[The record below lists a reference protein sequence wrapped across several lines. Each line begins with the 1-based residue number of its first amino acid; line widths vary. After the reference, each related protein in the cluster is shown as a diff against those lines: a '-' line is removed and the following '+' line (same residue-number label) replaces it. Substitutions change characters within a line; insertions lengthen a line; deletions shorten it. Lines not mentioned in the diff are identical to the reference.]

1 MTFRITIVLLSV
13 VCQTVPSDA
22 VAPGADGRMVSL
34 PAADVAQ
41 LTVRGRDGSL
51 RVRPTDGAD
60 VRVTVQLTNGCNS
73 AHRMAAHGS
82 GEVTVQVTPSTH
94 ELCREQ
100 WTVWLP
106 AGIAM
111 VARLDDA
118 EVDIADVRD
127 AVTLSLGHGTA
138 RLANLDGDLSATV
151 TTGDIHASG
160 AAAWSHVRL
169 AAQVG
174 RVRLDVRGTNVP
186 HARAP
191 GSGDWIEIPGTGGR
205 RIRLETT
212 VGNVTLRLDDR

>member
-1 MTFRITIVLLSV
+1 MKYRVTIALFAVA
-13 VCQTVPSDA
+13 CQAVPSDA
-22 VAPGADGRMVSL
+22 VAPSADGRRVSL

-51 RVRPTDGAD
+51 RVRPTSDPE
-60 VRVTVQLTNGCNS
+60 VRVTVHLTDGCDTN
-73 AHRMAAHGS
+73 HRLATHGR
-82 GEVTVQVTPSTH
+82 GDLTVQVTPSTH

-118 EVDIADVRD
+118 AVDIADVRD

-138 RLANLDGDLSATV
+138 RLTNLDGDLSARV

-174 RVRLDVRGTNVP
+174 RVRLDVGGTNVP